1 MLPNIG
7 WGELLIILAIA
18 LLLFGAK
25 RLPELAQSLGKS
37 IRAFKKSMQEP
48 EEESHSDKEP
58 DHKNDP
64 Q

>member
-7 WGELLIILAIA
+7 WGETLLILAIV

-37 IRAFKKSMQEP
+37 IRIFKASFKEGS
-48 EEESHSDKEP
+48 SDKKP
-58 DHKNDP
+58 
-64 Q
+64 